1 MSDDPWMPTVLNF
14 DLAQDAD
21 ADDDT
26 DVVGDASQG
35 LADLINRVVPSE
47 LEFLVENLISPG
59 LAILVV
65 VILAALLSRL
75 AKRGIRLA
83 TARMKDP
90 DASPGR
96 RFHGRLRGSG
106 GDIPIV
112 DPRRE
117 QRADA
122 LGSVARSVVGVVI
135 WSIAAIM
142 VLGQIGIELGPLIA
156 GAGIV
161 GVALG
166 FGAQDLVKD
175 FLSGVFMLIE
185 DQYGIGDI
193 VDVGEAAGVVESI
206 SLRST
211 QVRDV
216 EGTLW
221 HVPNGEIRRV
231 GNMSQDWARALLDIG
246 VAYGSDLDA
255 VGDVIR
261 RVAVEM
267 SEEEEYQELFL
278 DEPELWGVQSLGA
291 DSVDIRL
298 VIKVVPGQQWAIM
311 RELRRRIKNALD
323 AADIEIPFPQRTV
336 WLRTE
341 KPMAVGDAD
350 TEPFR
355 FPTPEEGTKR
365 RAVEA
370 SKRGDTGAGDDYGE
384 LMPDEP
390 GEGAGAGELDD

>member
-1 MSDDPWMPTVLNF
+1 MPTVLTSP
-14 DLAQDAD
+14 LAQDAD
-21 ADDDT
+21 PDDDT
-26 DVVGDASQG
+26 DAISDASQG

-47 LEFLVENLISPG
+47 LEFIVENLVSPG
-59 LAILVV
+59 LAILAIL
-65 VILAALLSRL
+65 ILAALLSRL

-83 TARMKDP
+83 TERMKHP
-90 DASPGR
+90 DATPGR
-96 RFHGRLRGSG
+96 RLQGRLRSSD
-106 GDIPIV
+106 GDTAIV

-135 WSIAAIM
+135 WSVAAIM
-142 VLGQIGIELGPLIA
+142 ILGQVGIELGPLIA

-161 GVALG
+161 GVAIG

-211 QVRDV
+211 QIRDV

-255 VGDVIR
+255 VGDLIR

-267 SEEEEYQELFL
+267 SEEEEYHELFL
-278 DEPELWGVQSLGA
+278 DEPDLWGVQSLGA

-341 KPMAVGDAD
+341 QPMAVGDAE

-355 FPTPEEGTKR
+355 YGTPDEGTKQH
-365 RAVEA
+365 AVEA
-370 SKRGDTGAGDDYGE
+370 SKRGDTGTGDDYGE

-390 GEGAGAGELDD
+390 DDAGSSDADD